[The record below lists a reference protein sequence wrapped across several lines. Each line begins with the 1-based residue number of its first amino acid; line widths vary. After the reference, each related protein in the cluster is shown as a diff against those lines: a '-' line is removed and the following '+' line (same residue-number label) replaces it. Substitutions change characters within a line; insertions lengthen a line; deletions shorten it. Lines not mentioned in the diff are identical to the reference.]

1 MLNLLRSVYSIHG
14 ISYVFKVGS
23 VGCLVILGKPLQ
35 ILVLH
40 PRHPGFVLLVVV
52 FLHPLR
58 ARLTV
63 A

>member
-1 MLNLLRSVYSIHG
+1 MLKTDRERKEKRRIQLGRT
-14 ISYVFKVGS
+14 FGS

-58 ARLTV
+58 ARL
-63 A
+63 